1 MWMALIGLI
10 IGILLGFRFPV
21 SIPPELAR
29 YTAVGLLGILDS
41 ILGAL
46 RADLDKDYNQTI
58 FLSGLIMN
66 MLLGTAVTYL
76 GDALALDLYLAVII
90 VFMLR
95 IFSNIS
101 GIRYHILDKL
111 IERARRRKG
120 SREEAQLRMSNR
132 QTKLVSN
139 TKEASE

>member
-1 MWMALIGLI
+1 MAMAFIGLI
-10 IGILLGFRFPV
+10 IGILIGFRFPV

-46 RADLDKDYNQTI
+46 RADLDKKYNQAI
-58 FLSGLIMN
+58 FLSGLVSN
-66 MLLGTAVTYL
+66 MLLATAVTYL
-76 GDALALDLYLAVII
+76 GDALSLDLYLGVII

-95 IFSNIS
+95 IFSNVS

-111 IERARRRKG
+111 VERTRRRQ
-120 SREEAQLRMSNR
+120 EAELAAAE
-132 QTKLVSN
+132 TTPAK
-139 TKEASE
+139 T